1 MKKKSIRLR
10 KPALPALRNLNEVD
24 QALKHI
30 GEHEIALS
38 KIKESTKRGI
48 LALKNKGFE
57 DSQPHKDAIAKLD
70 KQVKKYVKDHANEFN
85 DNRSIILNYGKIS
98 IKETKQVQLGKNKA
112 ALIDKLKDHN
122 MDQVLVEDTRISKER
137 LKQYDKDTLESLGI
151 KIKRQDS
158 IHIDTDKMNVIY
170 DVR

>member
-1 MKKKSIRLR
+1 M
-10 KPALPALRNLNEVD
+10 
-24 QALKHI
+24 
-30 GEHEIALS
+30 
-38 KIKESTKRGI
+38 
-48 LALKNKGFE
+48 
-57 DSQPHKDAIAKLD
+57 
-70 KQVKKYVKDHANEFN
+70 
-85 DNRSIILNYGKIS
+85 
-98 IKETKQVQLGKNKA
+98 QLGKNKA